1 MTDDDIWI
9 YTEGEDEGGNNRCYS
24 DAPTEIIAN
33 DLDDKDPLV
42 TVDVDWREESRVT
55 LFESNRLIQLY

>member
-1 MTDDDIWI
+1 MNGLGHESPDKDYVTNDDIWI

-42 TVDVDWREESRVT
+42 TVDID
-55 LFESNRLIQLY
+55 